1 MNTVSLYDAL
11 EICLQALEQG
21 SDIEAC
27 LARFPAQADELRPIL
42 ETALQARSIAVAE
55 VSETAL
61 RRGRARVLQAAAELR
76 EQNSASVPNRRWKPA
91 RIFSLALV
99 SAAVMFCLLVS
110 TGTGL
115 VNAAADSL
123 PGDGLYPI
131 KRAWENIRLFISA
144 PKARLELE
152 TQFKDE
158 RVREINHLFLAGR
171 AEQVEFEGVVTTQTV
186 PYWNIS
192 GLQVLVTDQAQIE
205 GEVLPGARVVVWGQ
219 TNAGFVLAKKIR
231 LLTPPLVTPTPL
243 SSPNPPPI
251 LTPTPRL
258 TETQVIPSPTATIQ
272 QTASPQPTL
281 TQTPRVGLPAPTSL
295 PADTDDGDDD
305 QDSNENDN
313 EDD

>member
-55 VSETAL
+55 VPETAL

-76 EQNSASVPNRRWKPA
+76 EQDSASMPNRRWKLS
-91 RIFSLALV
+91 RIFSLTIV
-99 SAAVMFCLLVS
+99 SIVVMFCLLVS

-115 VNAAADSL
+115 VNAATDSL
-123 PGDGLYPI
+123 PGDSLYPI
-131 KRAWENIRLFISA
+131 KRAWENMRLFISA
-144 PKARLELE
+144 PKARLKLE
-152 TQFKDE
+152 TKFEDE
-158 RVREINHLFLAGR
+158 RVREINHLFLVGR
-171 AEQVEFEGVVTTQTV
+171 AEQVEFKGVVTAKTV
-186 PYWNIS
+186 SYWNIS
-192 GLQVLVTDQAQIE
+192 GLQVLVTDQAQVE
-205 GEVLPGARVVVWGQ
+205 GEVLPGARVLVWGQ
-219 TNAGFVLAKKIR
+219 TNAGFINAERIR

-243 SSPNPPPI
+243 SRPSPPPI
-251 LTPTPRL
+251 WTPTARL
-258 TETQVIPSPTATIQ
+258 TATQVAPSPTATIQ

-281 TQTPRVGLPAPTSL
+281 TQTPRAGLPAPTNL
-295 PADTDDGDDD
+295 PTDTDDDDD